1 MSKDKSRRYGYSIG
15 RIVTTDD
22 GAAIED
28 ETTLKR
34 VAGFKTE
41 SAVMNYAKS
50 VKLRAN
56 QFFRINRPETE
67 KAKS

>member
-15 RIVTTDD
+15 RIVTTED

-41 SAVMNYAKS
+41 SAVTRYAES
-50 VKLRAN
+50 VKLRHG
-56 QFFRINRPETE
+56 QFARITRPETE